1 MAGMSDVS
9 SSKYEPFLQVAVQAC
24 DGARLI
30 LDRHYGNLRN
40 LEEKLHAGLVSDA
53 DRESEAYI
61 FDTIR
66 KAFPSHAILGEE
78 TGMHNKTGSNALWL
92 VDPLDGTTNFVHQ
105 FPVFCISIGFA
116 LDGELVVGVV
126 DAPKLGMRFHAVK
139 GGGAYLNGERIRVS
153 SRSTFHEGLF
163 ATGFSQR
170 DDTLDRQMDLVAM
183 TIKEARGI
191 RRAGAAAL
199 DLCFVAKGSFD
210 VFWEKNLSPWDM
222 AAGALIAAEAGAVVT
237 DIDGNPFDIHGTS
250 VLCGTPALHAEMLK
264 RMKSVSKH

>member
-1 MAGMSDVS
+1 MR
-9 SSKYEPFLQVAVQAC
+9 VALQAC
-24 DGARLI
+24 DGAKLI
-30 LDRHYGNLRN
+30 LDKHYGNLRN

-66 KAFPSHAILGEE
+66 KSFPSHAILGEE
-78 TGMHNKTGSNALWL
+78 TGMHKEAASNALWI

-105 FPVFCISIGFA
+105 FPVFCISIA
-116 LDGELVVGVV
+116 LELDGELVVGVV

-139 GGGAYLNGERIRVS
+139 GGGAYLNGEKIRVS
-153 SRSTFHEGLF
+153 GRSTFHEGLF
-163 ATGFSQR
+163 ATGFSER
-170 DDTLDRQMDLVAM
+170 DDALDRQMQLVTM

-199 DLCFVAKGSFD
+199 DLCFVAKGTFD

-222 AAGALIAAEAGAVVT
+222 AAGALIAMEAGAVVT
-237 DIDGNPFDIHGTS
+237 DMDGRPFDVHGTS
-250 VLCGTPALHAEMLK
+250 VLCGNPVLHAETLK
-264 RMKSVSKH
+264 RMKAV